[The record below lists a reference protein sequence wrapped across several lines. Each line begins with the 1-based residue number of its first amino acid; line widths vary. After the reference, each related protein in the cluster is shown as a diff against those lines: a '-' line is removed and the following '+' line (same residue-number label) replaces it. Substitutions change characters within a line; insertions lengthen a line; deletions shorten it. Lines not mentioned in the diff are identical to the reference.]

1 MIWFYILLICVSLD
15 AFVMMMEKGATTADM
30 TLKNTFKHTIQ
41 FSLVTTLMYMLGAF
55 AAIIVLNEKFIKL
68 NSFIGLLVCEITDTE
83 LKDFL
88 LFVQNKLFVVG
99 SYLAT
104 ETEAL
109 NPDAALI
116 ITDSDIKAIE
126 TIMDKLDAQL
136 PKLNRFII
144 PGGSKSAARA
154 HICRTV
160 CRRAERN
167 TYKVAD
173 EFEIEENILIFLN
186 RLSDFFFLTARFESQ
201 KTGKEMY
208 WEH

>member
-1 MIWFYILLICVSLD
+1 MGMLSACTSESGLEVQTGQDNAEGKMALAFTGSAPTRGTTTTISPEEAKTFLITVSQGGTVVRGPQTLGT
-15 AFVMMMEKGATTADM
+15 MDM
-30 TLKNTFKHTIQ
+30 RFP
-41 FSLVTTLMYMLGAF
+41 
-55 AAIIVLNEKFIKL
+55 
-68 NSFIGLLVCEITDTE
+68 
-83 LKDFL
+83 
-88 LFVQNKLFVVG
+88 VG
-99 SYLAT
+99 QGYSVYA
-104 ETEAL
+104 ESCTEADAH
-109 NPDAALI
+109 NPEAAPI
-116 ITDSDIKAIE
+116 ITDSDIEAIE
-126 TIMDKLDAQL
+126 TIMDKLDVQL
-136 PKLNRFII
+136 PKLTRFIL

>member
-1 MIWFYILLICVSLD
+1 MKKSSIYTKTGD
-15 AFVMMMEKGATTADM
+15 KGKT
-30 TLKNTFKHTIQ
+30 
-41 FSLVTTLMYMLGAF
+41 SLVGGKRVDKTHIRLEAYGT
-55 AAIIVLNEKFIKL
+55 VDEL

-104 ETEAL
+104 ETKAL
-109 NPDAALI
+109 NPEAALI
-116 ITDSDIKAIE
+116 ITDSDIEAIE

-136 PKLNRFII
+136 PKLTRFII